1 MNIENAIL
9 RYKDYGKNVK
19 LIDRD
24 VNLSTANFINSL
36 IGPRRAGKSSIMLIY
51 MNKLYKENK
60 KVIFINGEDIDFEGL
75 TLNDLDK
82 IEIEI
87 RRIYNVNSSDKVYLF
102 IDEVQNFPNWSKWM
116 RTLFDENLYNLSVS
130 GSTSELSQDQLPIE
144 LRGRSIETLVLPFS
158 FKEYCKAKKI
168 AYEKYL
174 DFEKNALILNAF
186 SDFMKYGG
194 YPEVVKS
201 EDIEFRK
208 QILLSIYTTVM
219 QKDLIDKY
227 NIRKKPE
234 FKLFINSLFESS
246 CRNFSIENLIK
257 FLDIKG
263 LKISKQAAFNYLDY
277 AQSGFLIHLI
287 YPYSKKLKVRLTN
300 PRVYPIDQGIMRLFT
315 EDDGKSLEDI
325 VFIELFRRRANV
337 MYYKSDKS
345 DVDFAIVEKNII
357 KELIQVSYSINN
369 PNAYAREINS
379 LINASKET
387 GCKDLKIITF
397 NEKKTIN
404 TENLEIEV
412 IPIWR
417 WLLNLS
423 MWA

>member
-1 MNIENAIL
+1 
-9 RYKDYGKNVK
+9 
-19 LIDRD
+19 
-24 VNLSTANFINSL
+24 
-36 IGPRRAGKSSIMLIY
+36 
-51 MNKLYKENK
+51 
-60 KVIFINGEDIDFEGL
+60 
-75 TLNDLDK
+75 
-82 IEIEI
+82 
-87 RRIYNVNSSDKVYLF
+87 
-102 IDEVQNFPNWSKWM
+102 
-116 RTLFDENLYNLSVS
+116 
-130 GSTSELSQDQLPIE
+130 
-144 LRGRSIETLVLPFS
+144 
-158 FKEYCKAKKI
+158 
-168 AYEKYL
+168 
-174 DFEKNALILNAF
+174 
-186 SDFMKYGG
+186 
-194 YPEVVKS
+194 
-201 EDIEFRK
+201 
-208 QILLSIYTTVM
+208 M

-246 CRNFSIENLIK
+246 CRNFSIENLIN

-277 AQSGFLIHLI
+277 AQSVFLIHLI

-357 KELIQVSYSINN
+357 KELIQVSYSIEN

-387 GCKDLKIITF
+387 GCKDLKILTF

-417 WLLNLS
+417 WLLNL
-423 MWA
+423 

>member
-9 RYKDYGKNVK
+9 RYKDYGKKVK

-24 VNLSTANFINSL
+24 VNLSKANFINSL

-87 RRIYNVNSSDKVYLF
+87 RRIYNINASDKVYLF

-168 AYEKYL
+168 TYEKYL

-201 EDIEFRK
+201 DDIEFRK
-208 QILLSIYTTVM
+208 QILSSIYTTVM

-277 AQSGFLIHLI
+277 AQSVFLIHLI

-300 PRVYPIDQGIMRLFT
+300 PRVYP
-315 EDDGKSLEDI
+315 KS
-325 VFIELFRRRANV
+325 
-337 MYYKSDKS
+337 K
-345 DVDFAIVEKNII
+345 
-357 KELIQVSYSINN
+357 
-369 PNAYAREINS
+369 
-379 LINASKET
+379 
-387 GCKDLKIITF
+387 
-397 NEKKTIN
+397 
-404 TENLEIEV
+404 
-412 IPIWR
+412 
-417 WLLNLS
+417 
-423 MWA
+423 

>member
-168 AYEKYL
+168 TYEKYL
-174 DFEKNALILNAF
+174 DIEKFLHEDSNNEFINNLNSGFFLILYLSIRSFCITVVYILDNICFLNSISSDFTTSGYPPYFIKSENAF
-186 SDFMKYGG
+186 
-194 YPEVVKS
+194 
-201 EDIEFRK
+201 R
-208 QILLSIYTTVM
+208 
-219 QKDLIDKY
+219 
-227 NIRKKPE
+227 
-234 FKLFINSLFESS
+234 
-246 CRNFSIENLIK
+246 
-257 FLDIKG
+257 
-263 LKISKQAAFNYLDY
+263 
-277 AQSGFLIHLI
+277 
-287 YPYSKKLKVRLTN
+287 
-300 PRVYPIDQGIMRLFT
+300 
-315 EDDGKSLEDI
+315 
-325 VFIELFRRRANV
+325 
-337 MYYKSDKS
+337 
-345 DVDFAIVEKNII
+345 
-357 KELIQVSYSINN
+357 
-369 PNAYAREINS
+369 
-379 LINASKET
+379 INAFFSKS
-387 GCKDLKIITF
+387 KYF
-397 NEKKTIN
+397 
-404 TENLEIEV
+404 
-412 IPIWR
+412 
-417 WLLNLS
+417 S
-423 MWA
+423 